1 MIRAVLLLLRACDFF
16 LRQQIQNFSNV
27 RLLYNQKRI
36 PDTSKCRKCTF
47 FLINLFSF
55 YFWLNWVWVARCF
68 PSEGFLWLV
77 SRGYCFLW
85 YTGLSLQRLL
95 LLRSTGSRRTDFR
108 SCGEW
113 AYSCLEN
120 SMDRGAWRATSVPGV
135 TRLGQVLANKS
146 PLCEI
151 SPNQGSNSCLL
162 YWQMDS
168 YPLYHQ
174 GSPGNA
180 PFKNTFW

>member
-1 MIRAVLLLLRACDFF
+1 M
-16 LRQQIQNFSNV
+16 
-27 RLLYNQKRI
+27 
-36 PDTSKCRKCTF
+36 
-47 FLINLFSF
+47 
-55 YFWLNWVWVARCF
+55 
-68 PSEGFLWLV
+68 
-77 SRGYCFLW
+77 SRGYCCLW

-108 SCGEW
+108 GEC

-135 TRLGQVLANKS
+135 TRLGQALANKS

-168 YPLYHQ
+168 YPLYPREVQEMHLLKILF
-174 GSPGNA
+174 GSSLLFLLTILLTPNKWLVVFFPTPNNSPILCGY
-180 PFKNTFW
+180 